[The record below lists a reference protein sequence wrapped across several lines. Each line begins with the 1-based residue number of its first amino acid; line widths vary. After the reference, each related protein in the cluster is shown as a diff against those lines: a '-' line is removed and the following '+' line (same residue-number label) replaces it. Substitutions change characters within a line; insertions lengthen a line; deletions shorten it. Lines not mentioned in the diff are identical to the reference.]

1 MLCTYNTCIYKWCLN
16 AIQLLFTAN
25 LCCWFFLLQ
34 FMQLLLERS
43 CILSS
48 YTMIRTISNCNDC
61 LSHRCHVHKRQCRC
75 RSHRK
80 IKVRTYWHRQSL
92 KRATYS
98 QNNKHKHTHT
108 QTYRKRENITIG
120 MFIVSFPFLN
130 IFCWQT
136 NKQTNAYITII
147 RLICLPK
154 RIF

>member
-1 MLCTYNTCIYKWCLN
+1 MSCSFIVPTQNDVYICNRREEDGKKAYHGCFRCCVRTIHAYINGVWMPFNFYLPLIYVVG
-16 AIQLLFTAN
+16 
-25 LCCWFFLLQ
+25 FFLLQ

-98 QNNKHKHTHT
+98 QNNKHKHTHKLT
-108 QTYRKRENITIG
+108 AKERT
-120 MFIVSFPFLN
+120 
-130 IFCWQT
+130 
-136 NKQTNAYITII
+136 
-147 RLICLPK
+147 
-154 RIF
+154 